1 MIKNN
6 LIILALFLLA
16 SCSTKIPSN
25 QDDVCDILEE
35 NSRWGQYLL
44 DAQKKW
50 NAEPSTV
57 MAIIRQESSFD
68 PNAAPE
74 RNKLLGF
81 IPWKR
86 PSSAKGY
93 AQAVEGT
100 WEEYKKETN
109 NRRAKRSNFPDSV
122 DFIGWYLSKAPSS
135 RIKAYEVDK
144 LYIAYHEGYGGY
156 KRRTYRDPDKAW
168 LVEVAKKVK
177 YNAVRYERQLKSCP
191 LKEKKSFWDI
201 F

>member
-1 MIKNN
+1 
-6 LIILALFLLA
+6 
-16 SCSTKIPSN
+16 
-25 QDDVCDILEE
+25 
-35 NSRWGQYLL
+35 
-44 DAQKKW
+44 
-50 NAEPSTV
+50 V

-68 PNAAPE
+68 QDAAPE

-86 PSSAKGY
+86 ASSARGY

-100 WEEYKKETN
+100 WEEYKQETN
-109 NRRAKRSNFPDSV
+109 KRRAKRSNFSDSV
-122 DFIGWYLSKAPSS
+122 DFIGWYLSKAPSV
-135 RIKAYEVDK
+135 RIKSYEVDK

-156 KRRTYRDPDKAW
+156 KRKTYSDKDW
-168 LVEVAKKVK
+168 LVDVAKKVK

>member
-1 MIKNN
+1 MIRNN
-6 LIILALFLLA
+6 LLVLTLFLLA
-16 SCSTKIPSN
+16 SCSAKIPSN
-25 QDDVCDILEE
+25 QDDICNILDE
-35 NSRWGQYLL
+35 NPKWGQHLL
-44 DAQKKW
+44 DAQKRW
-50 NAEPSTV
+50 DAEPSTV

-109 NRRAKRSNFPDSV
+109 KRRAKRSNFSDSV
-122 DFIGWYLSKAPSS
+122 DFIGWYLSKAKSV
-135 RIKAYEVDK
+135 RIKSYEVDK

-156 KRRTYRDPDKAW
+156 KRKTYRDKDW
-168 LVEVAKKVK
+168 LVDVAKKVK